1 VGTPRAAAS
10 ATSTSVGFSTRL
22 VTITAITPDGKTAV
36 AVDRQ
41 GTEVRVSMQIQ
52 PAKGI
57 LPAPGEQRIITQDLT
72 NTWTFAAIATS
83 DSEVFTNPAVAG
95 TGPLDV
101 EIPPPAPGSI
111 PGSAI
116 EPGSLTGN
124 EIAIASITNLNLA
137 TAAAATNIIL
147 DPQFTS
153 SGVNAVRQAD
163 PGTTCTWTFARP
175 NVSVAGGLAVC
186 TLAMM
191 PSTLVPLYVNPGEQ
205 YYVSIG
211 VTLPA
216 GAPGGISA
224 GIQFAY
230 SDGSFGGPVLP
241 VAAGAQTVAQLVTI
255 PAGVASAYVRLI
267 ISGLPSGVTATFTGP
282 VCYIT
287 QGPNQLQPGSVG
299 SANLQ
304 ANSVYANALQAG
316 SVSTNALQAN
326 SVNASKITANS
337 IGVAQLQVGLV
348 MAGIVD
354 ATTVTGATLQNNA
367 GNPKTSINPDGSI
380 TITNAAGIVIFKIGP
395 DGTIDWYN
403 SAGNLQM
410 ELQPGGTQAIYQSL
424 TGPFS
429 WGFDPPSAPVVL
441 SEFTSNISSATY
453 VNGLVQAVKAGS
465 VVTVIASASGAT
477 DATGVTDAAG
487 NTYTLVRSVTT
498 GQHLQVFQ
506 AVNVAA
512 LASGAGLTVTFGAA
526 NSQEKN
532 MIVLASSFVPTVTPL
547 DFSASAS
554 GTSTAPSVTGTPTA
568 YGDSL
573 LFIGSWAT
581 AGGAGTMPD
590 AWQQASQV
598 NVAGQHWTGIWYS
611 MNISG
616 AAVAATA
623 AITSAAWA
631 GVLLG
636 YKASPAIPLSAGPV
650 PTSATLTPST
660 LWADDGVFSCRV
672 TKVGTA
678 TQWGITFPPFS
689 VQPGAQ
695 LTTRVVIGAL
705 NIALGTFETGVT
717 FWSGPNGTGSNLGNW
732 FVSWGTLAFNQFHPR
747 AITNITVPAGAVSA
761 TAYALEKQA
770 DTAGQWFLID
780 NLIVPGGLAYSNS
793 PVATSDTKGNQIEQ
807 GINFIGLPGLTNVFG
822 VEDPYVGTQLA
833 SIDGLGHIS
842 GVTVSAATDMTIAG
856 QSLLDDLISPMS
868 QGVVARGW
876 TPSGGWPSTPVGTT
890 NTPILELDQ
899 VLPAGRGYKFSVVPT
914 TFIPT
919 AAGTQYVMQLRATTD
934 GSTPTTSSAILR
946 QSVIPCSNAN
956 LNHMTPACEYVP
968 GNLAADTPYR
978 LLVTANVQAGS
989 FQYQGSL
996 ELRIEDLGE
1005 WTSQQFGNNG
1015 LALGTGSGG
1024 GSSVQTYVEH
1034 FYGNE
1039 TWSYNEYGL
1048 RNYKGTMYQGAY
1060 SGEGFAQHSWIQW
1073 SGGDRGNSLNTVL
1086 NYTVSKVSLR
1096 TLCQHTW
1103 YNSGMTVSLH
1113 SSSGSVG
1120 NLGAISGELGT
1131 YTAKA
1136 GQFQEMVLPGSVWAP
1151 FKAGGVTRM
1160 VLRPPGGSTDLGYYG
1175 YFWGGGN
1182 NNSNVPRLTVTYQ
1195 N

>member
-1 VGTPRAAAS
+1 MGIPRATAS

-22 VTITAITPDGKTAV
+22 VTITAITPDGRTAV

-57 LPAPGEQRIITQDLT
+57 LPAPGEQWIVTQDLT

-83 DSEVFTNPAVAG
+83 DSEVFTNPVVAG

-116 EPGSLTGN
+116 VPGSLTGTQ
-124 EIAIASITNLNLA
+124 ISPTTLASLNLSM
-137 TAAAATNIIL
+137 AAGATNIIL
-147 DPQFTS
+147 DPAFTS
-153 SGVNAVRQAD
+153 AAITQVRVSDPATAGTWAVVSPAATASGA
-163 PGTTCTWTFARP
+163 
-175 NVSVAGGLAVC
+175 SLA
-186 TLAMM
+186 TLALL
-191 PSTLVPLYVNPGEQ
+191 PSTLVPLYVSPGEQ
-205 YYVSIG
+205 YYLSVS
-211 VTLPA
+211 VALSA
-216 GAPGGISA
+216 GAGVSA

-230 SDGSFGGPVLP
+230 SDGSYGGPVLP
-241 VAAGAQTVAQLVTI
+241 LSTGANLVAQLVTI
-255 PAGVASAYVRLI
+255 PAGVSSAYVRLI
-267 ISGLPSGVTATFTGP
+267 VSGLSGGATAAFTKP

-287 QGPNQLQPGSVG
+287 AGPTQ
-299 SANLQ
+299 LQ
-304 ANSVYANALQAG
+304 ANSVGNAAIQAGAVRANSLDTGSVTANAIAANQINAG
-316 SVSTNALQAN
+316 MLVTNI
-326 SVNASKITANS
+326 VK
-337 IGVAQLQVGLV
+337 
-348 MAGIVD
+348 AGIVD
-354 ATTVTGATLQNNA
+354 STVVTGATLQNNV

-380 TITNAAGIVIFKIGP
+380 TITNASGTIIFKIGP
-395 DGTIDWYN
+395 DGTIDWYSN
-403 SAGNLQM
+403 AGNLQM

-441 SEFTSNISSATY
+441 SEFTSNLTQASY
-453 VNGLVQAVKAGS
+453 VQGLVQPVPAGS
-465 VVTVIASASGAT
+465 VVTVIASAAGAT
-477 DATGVTDAAG
+477 DATSVTDTKG
-487 NTYTLVRSVTT
+487 NTYALVRSVTA

-506 AVNVAA
+506 AVNVTA
-512 LASGAGLTVTFGAA
+512 LATSPTDSITVTFGAS
-526 NSQEKN
+526 NGQEKN
-532 MIVLASSFVPTVTPL
+532 MIVVSTSFIPTVTPL

-554 GTSTAPSVTGTPTA
+554 GTSAAPSVTGTPTA

-636 YKASPAIPLSAGPV
+636 YKASPAVPLSAGPV
-650 PTSATLTPST
+650 PVSATLTPST

-672 TKVGTA
+672 TKTGTA
-678 TQWGITFPPFS
+678 AQWGITFPPFS

-695 LTTRVVIGAL
+695 LTTRVVIAAL

-770 DTAGQWFLID
+770 DTAGNWFLID

-793 PVATSDTKGNQIEQ
+793 PVATSDIKGNEIEQ

-876 TPSGGWPSTPVGTT
+876 TPSGPWPSTPIGTT

-899 VLPAGRGYKFSVVPT
+899 VLPAGRGYRISVVPT

-919 AAGTQYVMQLRATTD
+919 SGGTQFVMQLRGTTD
-934 GSTPTTSSAILR
+934 GSTPGTSSAVLR
-946 QSVIPCSNAN
+946 QSVTACSNAG
-956 LNHMTPACEYVP
+956 LNHMTPMCEYIP

-978 LLVTANVQAGS
+978 LLVTANVQAGTMQ
-989 FQYQGSL
+989 FQGSL
-996 ELRIEDLGE
+996 ELRIEDLGD
-1005 WTSQQFGNNG
+1005 WTTQQFGNNG
-1015 LALGTGSGG
+1015 LPLGTGSSG

-1034 FYGNE
+1034 FYGNQ

-1048 RNYKGTMYQGAY
+1048 RNNNGTLYQGAY
-1060 SGEGFAQHSWIQW
+1060 SGEGYAQHAWIQW

-1086 NYTVSKVSLR
+1086 NYTVNKVSLR
-1096 TLCQHTW
+1096 TMCQHTW

-1120 NLGAISGELGT
+1120 NLGAVSGELGA
-1131 YTAKA
+1131 YGAKA
-1136 GQFQEMVLPGSVWAP
+1136 GTYQEVTLTPSSVWAP
-1151 FKAGGVTRM
+1151 FKAAGVTRM
-1160 VLRPPGGSTDLGYYG
+1160 VLRPPGGSLDLSYYG